1 VVAQLNSS
9 LNPQQRAAA
18 IRSLSTQEFDVLVIG
33 GGINGVGIA
42 LDAASRGLT
51 AALVESSDFASGT
64 SSKSSKLIHGGLR
77 YLEQYD
83 FKLVREALNERELM
97 VSTLSPHLVKPVSFL
112 YPLQEKLKERTYVG
126 AGMALY
132 DALRGFKRALPWHK
146 HLSQKRI
153 SEIAP
158 SLRLDVITGGYQY
171 FDAQVD
177 DARHTMSIARTAA
190 KYGAIITTRTTCS
203 ELIFT
208 GKKVTGAKIRDVES
222 GELISVRSKST
233 IMAAGVWTDS
243 LYTKFGIKPGYT
255 VRMSKGAH
263 IVVPGNAI
271 KSETGVII
279 KTEVSV
285 LFIIPWGDKWIVGT
299 TDTDYD
305 QSREEPLA
313 TSEDVTYILNQAN
326 RVLEP
331 QLRREQVIGVFAG
344 LRPLVSTDPD
354 SPTTKLSREHVVDS
368 PVPGFVSI
376 AGGKYTT
383 YRVMAEDAVNEAINH
398 LRKIVPDS
406 VTETLAI
413 IGAEGYS
420 VLMNQIPRLSH
431 QYSVSEKSV
440 EHLLNR
446 YGSLMS
452 EVLEP
457 AESQPEL
464 RDELIPGLPYLKA
477 EILYAVT
484 HEGATSI
491 DDVLSRR
498 TRISFEASDQ
508 GLSALDIVADLIG
521 GTLGW
526 STAQRKASIQQYREL
541 VARQNE
547 ILVETKKGKAKVS

>member
-1 VVAQLNSS
+1 MNALAS
-9 LNPQQRAAA
+9 
-18 IRSLSTQEFDVLVIG
+18 QEFDVLVIG

-42 LDAASRGLT
+42 LDAASRGLSV
-51 AALVESSDFASGT
+51 ALVESSDFASGT

-177 DARHTMSIARTAA
+177 DARHTMTIARTAA
-190 KYGAIITTRTTCS
+190 KYGAVITTRTTCD

-208 GKKVTGAKIRDVES
+208 GKKVTGAKIRDEES
-222 GELISVRSKST
+222 GEIISVRAKST

-243 LYTKFGIKPGYT
+243 LYAKFGVKPGYA

-263 IVVPGNAI
+263 IVVPGSAI

-279 KTEVSV
+279 KTDVSV

-305 QSREEPLA
+305 ESREEPLA

-368 PVPGFVSI
+368 PTPGFVSI

-420 VLMNQIPRLSH
+420 VLMNQIPRLSQ
-431 QYSVSEKSV
+431 QYSISEKSV

-446 YGSLMS
+446 YGSLIS

-457 AESQPEL
+457 AESKPEL
-464 RDELIPGLPYLKA
+464 REELIPGLAYLKA

-508 GLSALDIVADLIG
+508 GLSVLDVAADLIEE
-521 GTLGW
+521 TLGW
-526 STAQRKASIQQYREL
+526 SSAQRKASINHYREL
-541 VARQNE
+541 VNRQNE
-547 ILVETKKGKAKVS
+547 ILVETKRGKAKVS

>member
-1 VVAQLNSS
+1 MSQQNSS
-9 LNPQQRAAA
+9 LSPQQRSAALKA
-18 IRSLSTQEFDVLVIG
+18 LSTEEFDVLVIG

-51 AALVESSDFASGT
+51 VALVESRDFASGT

-190 KYGAIITTRTTCS
+190 KYGAVITTRTSCK
-203 ELIFT
+203 ELIMS
-208 GKKVTGAKIRDVES
+208 GKKVTGAIIEDEET
-222 GELISVRSKST
+222 GTTITVRSKSI
-233 IMAAGVWTDS
+233 IMAAGVWTDP
-243 LYTKFGIKPGYT
+243 LYEKFGLKPGYA

-271 KSETGVII
+271 KSQTGVII
-279 KTEVSV
+279 KTDISV

-305 QSREEPLA
+305 ENREEPLA
-313 TSEDVTYILNQAN
+313 TSDDVTYILNQAN

-331 QLRREQVIGVFAG
+331 KLRREQVIGVFAG
-344 LRPLVSTDPD
+344 LRPLVSTGPE

-368 PVPGFVSI
+368 PAHGFVSI

-383 YRVMAEDAVNEAINH
+383 YRVMSEDAVNEAINH
-398 LRKIVPDS
+398 MRKIVPDS
-406 VTETLAI
+406 ATETLAI

-420 VLMNQIPRLSH
+420 VLMNQIPRIA
-431 QYSVSEKSV
+431 QKYKISETSV

-446 YGSLMS
+446 YGSLID

-457 AESQPEL
+457 AEKDSTL
-464 RDELIPGLPYLKA
+464 LELITESLPYLRA

-484 HEGATSI
+484 HEGARSI
-491 DDVLSRR
+491 DDVLARR
-498 TRISFEASDQ
+498 TRIAFEAPDQ
-508 GLSALDIVADLIG
+508 GLSIIDEVADLIS
-521 GTLGW
+521 GTLDWNASG
-526 STAQRKASIQQYREL
+526 RKKSIQEYREIIT
-541 VARQNE
+541 RQNNQ
-547 ILVETKKGKAKVS
+547 LHVATRGKSKVS

>member
-1 VVAQLNSS
+1 MAHLNSS
-9 LNPQQRAAA
+9 LNPQQRSAA
-18 IRSLSTQEFDVLVIG
+18 INSLASQEFDVLVIG

-42 LDAASRGLT
+42 LDAASRGLSV
-51 AALVESSDFASGT
+51 ALVESSDFASGT

-177 DARHTMSIARTAA
+177 DARHTMTIARTAA
-190 KYGAIITTRTTCS
+190 KYGAVITTRTTCD

-208 GKKVTGAKIRDVES
+208 GKKVTGAKIRDEES
-222 GELISVRSKST
+222 GEIISVRAKST

-243 LYTKFGIKPGYT
+243 LYAKFGVKPGYA

-263 IVVPGNAI
+263 IVVPGSAI

-279 KTEVSV
+279 KTDVSV

-305 QSREEPLA
+305 ESREEPLA

-368 PVPGFVSI
+368 PTPGFVSI

-420 VLMNQIPRLSH
+420 VLMNQIPRLSQ
-431 QYSVSEKSV
+431 QYSISEKSV

-446 YGSLMS
+446 YGSLIS

-464 RDELIPGLPYLKA
+464 LEELIPGLAYLKA

-508 GLSALDIVADLIG
+508 GLSVLDVAADLIEE
-521 GTLGW
+521 TLGW
-526 STAQRKASIQQYREL
+526 SSAQRKASINHYREL
-541 VARQNE
+541 VNRQNE
-547 ILVETKKGKAKVS
+547 ILVETKRGKAKVS